1 MQNWKQPDLGKYM
14 LACVIRQLGKLTQW
28 FRILPQKVG
37 GAIEEY

>member
-1 MQNWKQPDLGKYM
+1 MNRKQPDLGKHM
-14 LACVIRQLGKLTQW
+14 LAGTMGQLGKLTEW